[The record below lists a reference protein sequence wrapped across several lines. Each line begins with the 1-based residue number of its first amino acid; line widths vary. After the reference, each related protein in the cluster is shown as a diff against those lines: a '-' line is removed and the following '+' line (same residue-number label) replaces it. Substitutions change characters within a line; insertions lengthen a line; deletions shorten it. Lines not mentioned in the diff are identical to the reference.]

1 MTDNLLIVSNLKQP
15 LLFSLC
21 FLFFLFA
28 TQKSVCV
35 CVGWGGECGRH
46 GLPSPPGPNFAIT
59 KICVAICLAEVG
71 TRMVMMIKWTEGEI
85 RPNDIRSLF

>member
-1 MTDNLLIVSNLKQP
+1 M
-15 LLFSLC
+15 
-21 FLFFLFA
+21 
-28 TQKSVCV
+28 QKSVCV
-35 CVGWGGECGRH
+35 CVWDGGGMWKAW
-46 GLPSPPGPNFAIT
+46 PSQPSGVVGPNFAIT